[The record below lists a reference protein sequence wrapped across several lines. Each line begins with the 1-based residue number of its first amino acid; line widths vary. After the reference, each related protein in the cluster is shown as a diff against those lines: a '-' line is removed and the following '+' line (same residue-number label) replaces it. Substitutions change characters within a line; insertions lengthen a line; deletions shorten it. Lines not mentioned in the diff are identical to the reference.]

1 VLLAT
6 TLLPHLAAAELV
18 AFDQLQ
24 LTWLEDEQA
33 WFFINKIDSWEEDA
47 ASTAV
52 ELIRL

>member
-1 VLLAT
+1 VRLN
-6 TLLPHLAAAELV
+6 AAEPL
-18 AFDQLQ
+18 AFNQLR

-33 WFFINKIDSWEEDA
+33 WFFIIKIDSWEEGL